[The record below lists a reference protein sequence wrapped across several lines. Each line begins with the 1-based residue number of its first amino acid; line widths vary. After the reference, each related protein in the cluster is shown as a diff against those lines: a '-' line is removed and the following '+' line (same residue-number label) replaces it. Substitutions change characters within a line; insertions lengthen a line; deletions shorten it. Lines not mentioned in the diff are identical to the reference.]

1 MCTHLQLLEYHDLDT
16 SAALECYKAA
26 EQFENGRT
34 NLKILAPLAR
44 LLLLSGDLQL
54 ALITYTRAVVICAD
68 ALSMC
73 LLKARHARGRGR
85 GNVREIDGGGG
96 GGRLL
101 AERHGAM
108 LEVEE
113 LRVLHSGL
121 LVGYGDVLRAKG
133 LWNEAEDAYLNVL
146 EVLPNDV
153 PAQLGLLF
161 TLLDCGQDADTA
173 QILMTRLIDADVR
186 YVAQQVEQVTCWNL
200 QYAI

>member
-1 MCTHLQLLEYHDLDT
+1 LDT

-26 EQFENGRT
+26 EQFKNGRT

-68 ALSMC
+68 AISMC
-73 LLKARHARGRGR
+73 LLKGGHASDRGG

-96 GGRLL
+96 LQP
-101 AERHGAM
+101 ECHGAM
-108 LEVEE
+108 LEVEQ

-121 LVGYGDVLRAKG
+121 LVGYGNVLRAKG

>member
-1 MCTHLQLLEYHDLDT
+1 
-16 SAALECYKAA
+16 
-26 EQFENGRT
+26 
-34 NLKILAPLAR
+34 

-73 LLKARHARGRGR
+73 LLKARHARGRGG

-96 GGRLL
+96 NVREIDGGGGLL

-108 LEVEE
+108 LEVEQ